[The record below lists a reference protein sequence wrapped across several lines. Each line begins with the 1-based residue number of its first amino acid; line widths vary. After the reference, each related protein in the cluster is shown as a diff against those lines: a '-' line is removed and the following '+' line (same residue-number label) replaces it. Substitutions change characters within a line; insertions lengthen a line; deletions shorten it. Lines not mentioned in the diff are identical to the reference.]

1 VTKRTLSSFSVALMV
16 AAIVTIGC
24 SREEP
29 TTSSGDTG
37 DYRQIALEFA
47 RSLAAR
53 EYPKAY
59 AMMSHGYR
67 QNRTVDEL
75 RIGFEAIVPRDW
87 GAIGPIEVGQT
98 MTSWPAKQPSDIGW
112 AYVSIGGEVYSEAVI
127 VVVASE
133 NGEAKIREVE
143 FGRP

>member
-1 VTKRTLSSFSVALMV
+1 VSVTLIA
-16 AAIVTIGC
+16 AAILGMGC
-24 SREEP
+24 SKEEP
-29 TTSSGDTG
+29 TPPSRDTRDHG
-37 DYRQIALEFA
+37 QVALEFA

-67 QNRTVDEL
+67 QDHTVDEL
-75 RIGFEAIVPRDW
+75 RAGFEAIVPRDW

-98 MTSWPAKQPSDIGW
+98 MTSWPGKQSSDAGW
-112 AYVSIGGEVYSEAVI
+112 AYVSIGGEAYSEAVI
-127 VVVASE
+127 VIVTLE
-133 NGEAKIREVE
+133 NGEARIREVE

>member
-1 VTKRTLSSFSVALMV
+1 VSRRALSSVSVTLIV
-16 AAIVTIGC
+16 AAVLSMGC

-29 TTSSGDTG
+29 TTPSGGTRDHG
-37 DYRQIALEFA
+37 QVALEFA
-47 RSLAAR
+47 RALAAR

-67 QNRTVDEL
+67 QGRTVDEL
-75 RIGFEAIVPRDW
+75 RAGFEAIVPRDW

-98 MTSWPAKQPSDIGW
+98 MTNWPEKQPSDVGW
-112 AYVSIGGEVYSEAVI
+112 AYVSIGGEAYSEAVI
-127 VVVASE
+127 VIVMSE

>member
-1 VTKRTLSSFSVALMV
+1 MP
-16 AAIVTIGC
+16 
-24 SREEP
+24 SR
-29 TTSSGDTG
+29 DTA
-37 DYRQIALEFA
+37 DFRQVALEFA

-59 AMMSHGYR
+59 AMTSHGYR

-75 RIGFEAIVPRDW
+75 RTGFEAIVPLDW
-87 GAIGPIEVGQT
+87 GAIGPIEVGET
-98 MTSWPAKQPSDIGW
+98 MTSWPAMQPSDLGW
-112 AYVSIGGEVYSEAVI
+112 AYVGIGGKVYSEAVM
-127 VVVASE
+127 VVVTLE